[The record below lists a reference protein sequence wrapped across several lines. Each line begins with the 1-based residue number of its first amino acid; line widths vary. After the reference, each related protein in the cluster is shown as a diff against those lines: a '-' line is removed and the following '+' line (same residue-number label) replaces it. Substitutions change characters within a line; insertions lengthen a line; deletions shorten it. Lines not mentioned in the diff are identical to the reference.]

1 MVFNWTTGQR
11 FFSISNPSSEFFLLI
26 IKSLILLKY
35 KKTFCK
41 SFEFATE
48 ISILCTSSPIHSVWH
63 SLYAPTQE
71 CLFIAPTAVS
81 LQGFELLLL
90 FNDRTSDEL
99 MLKLV
104 LVVHFCNCC
113 WGCHKSILISH
124 FAFQLILFF
133 SHVWFIFAL
142 LTLRLHWVGRLVG
155 WLCQRIKPQG
165 TPSSAT
171 IATFQSTAST
181 RVEQSR
187 AAAESIGLYQM
198 AIHLRVMSRSSS
210 ANHWESTRFHLRAH
224 L

>member
-35 KKTFCK
+35 KKTICK

-63 SLYAPTQE
+63 SLHCTN
-71 CLFIAPTAVS
+71 IAVS

-133 SHVWFIFAL
+133 SPVWFIFAL
-142 LTLRLHWVGRLVG
+142 LTLRLHWVGRSVG

-181 RVEQSR
+181 RAEQSR

-210 ANHWESTRFHLRAH
+210 ANHWESTSFHLRAH

>member
-1 MVFNWTTGQR
+1 MH
-11 FFSISNPSSEFFLLI
+11 FFSNPFRV
-26 IKSLILLKY
+26 
-35 KKTFCK
+35 TF
-41 SFEFATE
+41 S
-48 ISILCTSSPIHSVWH
+48 LCTYTRVSV
-63 SLYAPTQE
+63 
-71 CLFIAPTAVS
+71 FIAPTAVS

-142 LTLRLHWVGRLVG
+142 LTLRLHWVGRSVG

-181 RVEQSR
+181 RAEQQQNQLV
-187 AAAESIGLYQM
+187 SIKWQ
-198 AIHLRVMSRSSS
+198 
-210 ANHWESTRFHLRAH
+210 ST
-224 L
+224 

>member
-1 MVFNWTTGQR
+1 MH
-11 FFSISNPSSEFFLLI
+11 FFSNPFRV
-26 IKSLILLKY
+26 
-35 KKTFCK
+35 TF
-41 SFEFATE
+41 S
-48 ISILCTSSPIHSVWH
+48 LCTYTRVSV
-63 SLYAPTQE
+63 
-71 CLFIAPTAVS
+71 FIAPTAVS

-142 LTLRLHWVGRLVG
+142 LTLRLHWVGRSVG

-210 ANHWESTRFHLRAH
+210 ANH
-224 L
+224 